1 MTRFLF
7 IATTVLFW
15 SAITWLVLQG
25 QLDEPAPALTQAA
38 PEAAETI
45 EASFSLD
52 TLARH
57 DHIDDCWM
65 AIDGVVYDFT
75 DYIARHPTAP
85 EVMTIWCGR
94 DASVGYHT
102 KGIGQ
107 PHSRRADAL
116 LGRYRIGVLD

>member
-1 MTRFLF
+1 MTRILF
-7 IATTVLFW
+7 ITATLLFW
-15 SAITWLVLQG
+15 SAATWFALQA
-25 QLDEPAPALTQAA
+25 QRDEPAPVLAESA
-38 PEAAETI
+38 PDSTETL
-45 EASFSLD
+45 EASFSLV

-75 DYIARHPTAP
+75 EYIPRHPTAP

-102 KGIGQ
+102 KDIGQ

>member
-1 MTRFLF
+1 MTRILF
-7 IATTVLFW
+7 ILATMLFW
-15 SAITWLVLQG
+15 SGIAWFALQTPPTERTVPT
-25 QLDEPAPALTQAA
+25 DEAEPETTETAEIAFSPPELAL
-38 PEAAETI
+38 
-45 EASFSLD
+45 
-52 TLARH
+52 H

-75 DYIARHPTAP
+75 DYIPRHPAAP

-102 KGIGQ
+102 KDIGQ
-107 PHSRRADAL
+107 PHSRRADAM